1 MIESSDIL
9 VAHADKNPIIVEIM
23 PWLYQFKL
31 LGETGMKYWQ
41 WSKHTTKMTNLY
53 LCVNTST

>member
-31 LGETGMKYWQ
+31 LGETGNEDWQ